1 VTFADNSTENIALA
15 GPLPAGDFL
24 QTQIDGAGGSQVV
37 VTNVPL
43 PPPPTYTWIDG
54 TSGDWGTAADWSG
67 GIVPTGKSNAIIGG
81 TGTET
86 VTVTNQAVNVLT
98 LNDANATFDVFG
110 PFSAFGGLN
119 VIAAHAIEVALDATF
134 VIGGGSQTIDNTTID
149 LGTSSSGATLSTDLA
164 ATQGAVL
171 TLGPNLTVDFIS
183 GSIKTAQS
191 AGNAIVNDGTIE
203 TDGALH
209 VGTIVGYDVTN
220 KGTISVGSGAGIA
233 VHVASSFDNS
243 GTISGQGGFGVTGAA
258 AFTNTGTIGVGS
270 AQIAAGS
277 FDNESTITVATGATA
292 TITVNS
298 GSNNGMISVGGRL
311 SLGGTLGGSGAIIIN
326 DAGTLELTAGTL
338 SEAVSFASGGVG
350 TLQLDGRHLFTGTL
364 SGLAIGDTIDFA
376 KADVT
381 TASIAGNTLTVTF
394 ADNSTENIALAGP
407 LPAGDFLQ
415 TQIDGAGG
423 SELVV
428 APGATTAPTVQ
439 VSIDRSDVN
448 LAHNTAL
455 VTFTFS
461 EAITDFSIRP

>member
-1 VTFADNSTENIALA
+1 MPMRRSTC
-15 GPLPAGDFL
+15 
-24 QTQIDGAGGSQVV
+24 
-37 VTNVPL
+37 
-43 PPPPTYTWIDG
+43 
-54 TSGDWGTAADWSG
+54 SGRFR
-67 GIVPTGKSNAIIGG
+67 
-81 TGTET
+81 
-86 VTVTNQAVNVLT
+86 L
-98 LNDANATFDVFG
+98 
-110 PFSAFGGLN
+110 GGLN
-119 VIAAHAIEVALDATF
+119 VVAAHAIEVVLDATF

-149 LGTSSSGATLSTDLA
+149 LGTSSAGATLSTDLA

-191 AGNAIVNDGTIE
+191 AGNAIVNDGTIK
-203 TDGALH
+203 TDGPLQ

-220 KGTISVGSGAGIA
+220 KGTISIA
-233 VHVASSFDNS
+233 SASAISAHVASSFDNR
-243 GTISGQGGFGVTGAA
+243 GTISGQGEFVVTGAA

-311 SLGGTLGGSGAIIIN
+311 SLGGTLGGSGAIVIN

-338 SEAVSFASGGVG
+338 SEVVSFASGGVG

-376 KADVT
+376 KADVR
-381 TASIAGNTLTVTF
+381 ASIAGNTLTVTF
-394 ADNSTENIALAGP
+394 ADNSTENITLAGP

-415 TQIDGAGG
+415 TARAKLIRGF
-423 SELVV
+423 
-428 APGATTAPTVQ
+428 PN
-439 VSIDRSDVN
+439 RRW
-448 LAHNTAL
+448 AL
-455 VTFTFS
+455 KGIFSNRVT
-461 EAITDFSIRP
+461 E